1 MIDKNLIESL
11 DSKDREVVLQSL
23 QSLIE
28 QTYSVESEYKALN
41 TSYNSLKGLIEQIIE
56 VLPNALWVIGKQGD
70 VFLQNSEAKALDT
83 HLSLFMNANEDDEL
97 FVDERYFLINKRSHS
112 EKLII
117 SATDI
122 TSHKRKDRL
131 AFMGQMAAHLA
142 HEIRNP
148 VGSISLLIPTLLK
161 HADAKSKPVIEEIK
175 RAIIRVERIIKS
187 TLLYSK
193 GVSAKIK
200 TFESRTLE
208 QHLQNAVHYYGYEK
222 DIDFVYAFEQK
233 SLQGDFDLLSL
244 MLQNFVFN
252 AIDAIEED
260 EENESGSVKIVH
272 ADNCF
277 KIYDSGVAIK
287 NPEELFVAF
296 NTTKTK
302 GNGLGLVLAK
312 QIANAHGGDIAFVQE
327 PKHFIITLGESL

>member
-11 DSKDREVVLQSL
+11 DSKDRKIVLQSL

-260 EENESGSVKIVH
+260 DENESGSVKIVL

>member
-11 DSKDREVVLQSL
+11 DSKDRKIVLQSL

-222 DIDFVYAFEQK
+222 NIDFVYAFEQK

-260 EENESGSVKIVH
+260 DENESGSVKIVL

>member
-1 MIDKNLIESL
+1 
-11 DSKDREVVLQSL
+11 
-23 QSLIE
+23 
-28 QTYSVESEYKALN
+28 
-41 TSYNSLKGLIEQIIE
+41 
-56 VLPNALWVIGKQGD
+56 
-70 VFLQNSEAKALDT
+70 
-83 HLSLFMNANEDDEL
+83 MNANEEDEL

-222 DIDFVYAFEQK
+222 TIDFTYTFEQK
-233 SLQGDFDLLSL
+233 NLQGDFDLLSL

-260 EENESGSVKIVH
+260 DESESGSVKV
-272 ADNCF
+272 ALRNNCF

-287 NPEELFVAF
+287 NPDELFVAF

-302 GNGLGLVLAK
+302 GNGLGLVLSK
-312 QIANAHGGDIAFVQE
+312 QIANAHGGDIAFVE
-327 PKHFIITLGESL
+327 NPKHFIITLGESS